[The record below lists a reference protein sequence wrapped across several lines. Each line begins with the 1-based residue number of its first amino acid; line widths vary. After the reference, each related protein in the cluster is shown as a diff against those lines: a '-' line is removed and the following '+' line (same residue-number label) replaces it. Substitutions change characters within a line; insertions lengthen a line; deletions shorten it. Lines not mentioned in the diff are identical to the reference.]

1 MFNSEIIQ
9 TITNIILVSVIV
21 FSISSILPGGSISGV
36 VKFVLGILLSLTIF
50 MPILELV
57 NMQYPTDYIVYQS
70 METSVMKGLELQIN
84 QMNGFKKAK
93 VSADIKNNKVV
104 SLYIIASKDENNDA
118 LTFNKNK
125 IALKNFLKVLYKL
138 DENKIIIEVS

>member
-1 MFNSEIIQ
+1 
-9 TITNIILVSVIV
+9 
-21 FSISSILPGGSISGV
+21 
-36 VKFVLGILLSLTIF
+36 
-50 MPILELV
+50 
-57 NMQYPTDYIVYQS
+57 MQYPTDYIVYQS

>member
-50 MPILELV
+50 MPILKLV

-104 SLYIIASKDENNDA
+104 SLYIIASKDENNDV

-138 DENKIIIEVS
+138 DENKIIIEVG